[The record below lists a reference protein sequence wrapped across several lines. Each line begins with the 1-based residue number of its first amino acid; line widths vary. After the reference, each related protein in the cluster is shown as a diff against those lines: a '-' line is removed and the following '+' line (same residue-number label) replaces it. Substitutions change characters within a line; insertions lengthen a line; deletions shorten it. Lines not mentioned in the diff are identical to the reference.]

1 LVVWRPWATKHNAR
15 AALAARTDEI
25 SEEKPVE
32 DADYIF
38 VRIAEPDQLG
48 RIAPLV
54 PYLKSNGG
62 IWVVSPK
69 GRKDLRDVDV
79 MAAGNAAGL
88 VDVKVCA
95 FNDRD
100 TALKFV
106 IPVPARNK

>member
-1 LVVWRPWATKHNAR
+1 MRVAG
-15 AALAARTDEI
+15 
-25 SEEKPVE
+25 
-32 DADYIF
+32 
-38 VRIAEPDQLG
+38 PDPHG
-48 RIAPLV
+48 RIAPWV

-79 MAAGNAAGL
+79 MAAGKAAGL
-88 VDVKVCA
+88 VDVKGCA

-106 IPVPARNK
+106 IPLPK